1 MASAY
6 DPKGVA
12 TQLSMQGFIGVIW
25 AGAAL
30 GIVFTAIRIAIR
42 LKLAKRLMID
52 DYLVLLALAFFVI
65 NAILQTL
72 QAPHLYYMILDVT
85 GPDIVYHGEHYTYYE
100 FAIIGAIIRAIEIV
114 GKAYSDQAALAV
126 WGIAESTISMVVG
139 CLPPF
144 KSLIVSKSN
153 ASQYAYGPSTFNS
166 NSYATPSLPK
176 RKSAIAAWHEDDVP
190 LQDRRTYQ
198 NLDGDLYKQ
207 GVHISGS
214 RDEGVFRSKG
224 SRAVVSED
232 EFRGNIKMVKEFS
245 VVSSK

>member
-12 TQLSMQGFIGVIW
+12 TQLPIQGFIGVIW

-100 FAIIGAIIRAIEIV
+100 FAIIGIFWSVLWAV
-114 GKAYSDQAALAV
+114 KASFLSLFWMMSEGLPIYRRLW
-126 WGIAESTISMVVG
+126 WGITIFTVLAYCG
-139 CLPPF
+139 CWFASAFNCHPASDYF
-144 KSLIVSKSN
+144 KF
-153 ASQYAYGPSTFNS
+153 GMEWT
-166 NSYATPSLPK
+166 
-176 RKSAIAAWHEDDVP
+176 
-190 LQDRRTYQ
+190 
-198 NLDGDLYKQ
+198 
-207 GVHISGS
+207 
-214 RDEGVFRSKG
+214 
-224 SRAVVSED
+224 
-232 EFRGNIKMVKEFS
+232 
-245 VVSSK
+245 